1 MAHRESS
8 WQCKCCL
15 YYKSDSARYENVR
28 PNYQP
33 ALEAFPELLWPPELV
48 RDSSRLTRGAGGA
61 SGRAD
66 ARARAGARQRLDRA
80 DLPAR
85 RRRAAQVLQ
94 RRARLDRLALLCQ
107 ARPPFRF
114 LGPRRHAA
122 WRGMRAGG
130 PAWHD
135 EADSSDVRGARS
147 CLQVPNGDID
157 GQLLDHDRK
166 AARTAAVGGAPAR
179 LGKGGT
185 SGGWGGGASMH
196 AVRVRLNEGWH
207 PALPKAAMLTAARSI
222 LPCQRRRVARLRQHA
237 RASSVLLQP
246 ASPRG
251 LAELHV
257 RGVCRSRDA
266 HPHGAA
272 GTPGV

>member
-157 GQLLDHDRK
+157 L
-166 AARTAAVGGAPAR
+166 
-179 LGKGGT
+179 
-185 SGGWGGGASMH
+185 
-196 AVRVRLNEGWH
+196 VRLNEGWH